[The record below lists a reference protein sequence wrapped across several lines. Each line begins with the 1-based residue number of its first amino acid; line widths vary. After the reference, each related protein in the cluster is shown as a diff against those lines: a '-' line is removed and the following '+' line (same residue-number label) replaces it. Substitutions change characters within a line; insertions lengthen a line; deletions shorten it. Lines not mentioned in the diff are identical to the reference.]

1 MTNQGKNKYRNHI
14 NTDAFFNFIH
24 NMSNLIKWDGKN
36 GKMDHFCIIFLNE
49 IPFKEIMA
57 NRSKSKNK
65 KHINTGASFF
75 FVHYIANMFIHCI
88 DNLLGWG
95 GAK

>member
-1 MTNQGKNKYRNHI
+1 
-14 NTDAFFNFIH
+14 
-24 NMSNLIKWDGKN
+24 MSNLLKWDGKN
-36 GKMDHFCIIFLNE
+36 GKMDHSCTICLNE

-57 NRSKSKNK
+57 NQSKSKNK
-65 KHINTGASFF
+65 KHINTGASFT
-75 FVHYIANMFIHCI
+75 FVQYIANIFIHCI